1 MKPQNLASRYAG
13 PGLHI
18 VKTFQETA
26 LTSHSPFHVDSHIQI
41 AIGYGFSHYGPSK
54 IDIGW
59 LILHTTISNL
69 IELKKSKPNEN
80 TKFTLL
86 VRDTPTLTQMQL
98 VSLTSSLL
106 EPVLIFSECQCHPAL
121 PGLGARLVFLKL

>member
-86 VRDTPTLTQMQL
+86 VRDTPTLYGCWMLAGAMSSRVEGRTL
-98 VSLTSSLL
+98 VQT
-106 EPVLIFSECQCHPAL
+106 VLWML
-121 PGLGARLVFLKL
+121 PHRIAAVI